1 MRPISGHLSGAEAA
15 SKARA
20 LPMTKI
26 PVVVTGSDLVPV
38 LTCRMFIFLTPFI
51 EQEISFFDNEDH
63 STGILVSRLADDAAQ
78 VQGI

>member
-15 SKARA
+15 SKATA

-51 EQEISFFDNEDH
+51 EQEISF
-63 STGILVSRLADDAAQ
+63 STYYKQIFLTIFLSDA
-78 VQGI
+78 